1 MFAEFLKRLT
11 QPEPDP
17 LDDGDARL
25 ALTALLVRVARSDG
39 EYAKSERHQIET
51 VTTTRFA
58 LDKQGV
64 HELMQNAE
72 TLEHEAPDTV
82 RFTRAIKDAVP
93 YPERLGVIE
102 ALWSVVLADGVRE
115 QEEDALLRLIANL
128 LGVNDVDS
136 AQARQR
142 VAASKS

>member
-39 EYAKSERHQIET
+39 DYAASERQQIESVAT
-51 VTTTRFA
+51 NRYA
-58 LDKQGV
+58 LDKEGV
-64 HELMQNAE
+64 LELMKEAE
-72 TLEHEAPDTV
+72 ELEKQAPDTV

-93 YPERLGVIE
+93 YAERLGVIE

-115 QEEDALLRLIANL
+115 HEEDALLRLISNL

-142 VAASKS
+142 VAAAKA

>member
-51 VTTTRFA
+51 VVTTRFA

>member
-51 VTTTRFA
+51 VATTRFA

-142 VAASKS
+142 VATSKS

>member
-51 VTTTRFA
+51 VATTRFA